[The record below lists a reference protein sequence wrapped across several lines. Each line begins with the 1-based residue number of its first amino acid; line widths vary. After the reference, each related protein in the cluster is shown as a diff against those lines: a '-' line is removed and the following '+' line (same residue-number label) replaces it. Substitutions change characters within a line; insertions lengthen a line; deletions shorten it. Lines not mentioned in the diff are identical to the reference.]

1 MLALQTHPGTLSN
14 LNIRIERHG
23 DDRQLAADLKLSM
36 NVAGAV
42 LNDLEPG
49 LHESLFRKPAAAG
62 EQPDLID
69 PSLLTAVKFPHL
81 DPISLSHKFPGYEV
95 EISDEVDGEP
105 VFFADVE
112 IKKISAK
119 ALEGGSAALS
129 LTASVNI
136 DSDDARELTD
146 LLVREDV
153 YVTLK
158 PPKAKAQLEDL
169 SSPGAPRNEEGER
182 CESDAADCGPVAHH
196 DVDGIPLCQRCY
208 DELPALDEDA
218 ANDAD
223 GAGDAAA

>member
-1 MLALQTHPGTLSN
+1 MLALEIHPGSLSN

-95 EISDEVDGEP
+95 EISCEIDGKP

-136 DSDDARELTD
+136 DSDDARDLTD
-146 LLVREDV
+146 LLVLEDI
-153 YVTLK
+153 YMTLK
-158 PPKAKAQLEDL
+158 PPKAKAQLD
-169 SSPGAPRNEEGER
+169 P
-182 CESDAADCGPVAHH
+182 DADAG
-196 DVDGIPLCQRCY
+196 
-208 DELPALDEDA
+208 DA
-218 ANDAD
+218 ANDPD
-223 GAGDAAA
+223 GAQSDAA